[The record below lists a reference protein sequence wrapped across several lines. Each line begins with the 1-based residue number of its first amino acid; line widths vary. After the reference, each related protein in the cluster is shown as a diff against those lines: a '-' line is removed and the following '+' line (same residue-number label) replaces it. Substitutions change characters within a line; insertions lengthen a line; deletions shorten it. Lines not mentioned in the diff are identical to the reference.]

1 MPRLVTLR
9 RLLIA
14 AGIVAGAAVL
24 AAGILLFSVWRSVRT
39 GALLEPEALAG
50 PDTVALLSFTVRTDD
65 PGVAAALVHLQEMES
80 RRKHSRLP
88 PWARWLLA
96 GSGAGSLSPQAA
108 AVMPLRILASLD
120 RAEDGHEWGVL
131 VLSLSRYSDRIRSVL
146 GTDPG
151 KTRHGVAVATPKNP
165 SDPYAALAG
174 NNIVLSGS
182 EAGLD
187 RAIDRLAGD
196 DQPSELY
203 RTASEAAPRRAAG
216 FAVVLNPGDRLER
229 MAHEAL
235 GKYGIEALSQGQPTR
250 LLPRD
255 LLASGFSLDLVD
267 ADRARVEGAFLFADD
282 HAAAEGERWV
292 RRGLPVSIALLGLE
306 PELKMRR
313 DGHTLH
319 VNGTLRGLDALWD
332 RLLAG
337 RLFP

>member
-14 AGIVAGAAVL
+14 AGIIAGAAVL
-24 AAGILLFSVWRSVRT
+24 AAGILLFAVWRSVRT
-39 GALLEPEALAG
+39 GAALLEPEALAG
-50 PDTVALLSFTVRTDD
+50 PDTVALLSFTLRTDD

-80 RRKHSRLP
+80 RKKHSRLP

-96 GSGAGSLSPQAA
+96 GSGGGSLSPQAA

-146 GTDPG
+146 GTDQG

-165 SDPYAALAG
+165 RDPYAALAG
-174 NNIVLSGS
+174 NNIVLSGN

-203 RTASEAAPRRAAG
+203 RRAAESAPRRAAG
-216 FAVVLNPGDRLER
+216 FAVVLNPGARLGR
-229 MAHEAL
+229 TAHEAL
-235 GKYGIEALSQGQPTR
+235 GKYRTEALSPGQ
-250 LLPRD
+250 
-255 LLASGFSLDLVD
+255 
-267 ADRARVEGAFLFADD
+267 
-282 HAAAEGERWV
+282 
-292 RRGLPVSIALLGLE
+292 
-306 PELKMRR
+306 
-313 DGHTLH
+313 
-319 VNGTLRGLDALWD
+319 
-332 RLLAG
+332 
-337 RLFP
+337 